1 MLYYQIGRLIIS
13 AGLFRIGWVNNLKPT
28 LSSIELQAILG
39 TILAHCNIKLI
50 IYETYVLTIVE
61 ITLQD
66 VGK

>member
-1 MLYYQIGRLIIS
+1 MLYYQIGHLIIS

-28 LSSIELQAILG
+28 LSSIALQAILG
-39 TILAHCNIKLI
+39 IIFAHSNIKLI

-66 VGK
+66 DGK